1 MNCHNVQNL
10 ISAYLDCEL
19 DAELKRELRK
29 HLFSCPEC
37 GAVYAE
43 LQHLKTCMEN
53 LEPDGPQFDSLGS
66 LYLRI
71 TEEKHALVQNPACL
85 VWGPRVIITAAC
97 LGLFFFSALKFF
109 PSVNSSG
116 QFAQISHPAPSDT
129 EATFDRNFS
138 FDQSVTVYQAS
149 AVLP

>member
-1 MNCHNVQNL
+1 MNCQNVQNM

-37 GAVYAE
+37 GKVYAE
-43 LQHLKTCMEN
+43 LQQLKTCMGN
-53 LEPDGPQFDSLGS
+53 LEQAGPEFDCLDSI
-66 LYLRI
+66 YLRL
-71 TEEKHALVQNPACL
+71 TEEKHTLVQNPVWQ

-97 LGLFFFSALKFF
+97 VGLFFFSALKFF
-109 PSVNSSG
+109 PMDGSNG
-116 QFAQISHPAPSDT
+116 QLAQIDNSNSNDSVV
-129 EATFDRNFS
+129 TFDRNFS

-149 AVLP
+149 VILP